1 MIPGRSLTCINKK
14 KLQHTLKNGMT
25 IPAGFLIS
33 KLLHRFLSFAMGYTL
48 EMSKEVFI
56 TISTITN

>member
-1 MIPGRSLTCINKK
+1 M
-14 KLQHTLKNGMT
+14 QHILKNGMP
-25 IPAGFLIS
+25 IPVGILIS
-33 KLLHRFLSFAMGYTL
+33 KMLHRFLSSAMGHTL